1 MKKNY
6 LFPLLAGLVL
16 ALSSCDTGKN
26 LNKTT
31 VENVDLTRYMGKWY
45 EIARFD
51 FSFEKGLVGT
61 TAEYTLKSD
70 GTVAVVNR
78 GFEKTLDGKP
88 TVAEGKARG
97 RKSGKSGELEVA
109 FFLNFYADYNILELD
124 TVDYNYVLVG
134 GSNDKYLWI
143 LSRTPQMN
151 AVDKEMLLT
160 KATARGYN
168 INKLLWIPQPVVEN

>member
-97 RKSGKSGELEVA
+97 QRTVPDRDQGGHHRGGESFPGHSGAVGVSRRHHQLPA
-109 FFLNFYADYNILELD
+109 ADVPD
-124 TVDYNYVLVG
+124 AG
-134 GSNDKYLWI
+134 GLAGTGGGDHH
-143 LSRTPQMN
+143 R
-151 AVDKEMLLT
+151 
-160 KATARGYN
+160 R
-168 INKLLWIPQPVVEN
+168 